1 MSESMVEVSWIF
13 LVKNCGIRDTKK
25 TTYKRNWKQY
35 LRKNGV
41 FRAVIILKVCTKSIG
56 YAYMIGQNRPKGRE
70 STDCEGHLK
79 KFKKHKAYL
88 MTWLAMSLYQ
98 QIVKVVLILD
108 FNGAG
113 IFIQKFYILGNL
125 SKIPSQMS
133 KINGDQN
140 FL

>member
-1 MSESMVEVSWIF
+1 
-13 LVKNCGIRDTKK
+13 
-25 TTYKRNWKQY
+25 
-35 LRKNGV
+35 
-41 FRAVIILKVCTKSIG
+41 
-56 YAYMIGQNRPKGRE
+56 
-70 STDCEGHLK
+70 
-79 KFKKHKAYL
+79 
-88 MTWLAMSLYQ
+88 MSLYQ